1 MTDEDRRDMPS
12 DNFHRSQEAGGTSS
26 SSLGEKAKS
35 LAERHMTAG
44 VGAVDSVGRVVRK
57 VAEDLETEL
66 PAVAP
71 YVAEAASGIES
82 ASTVIRDRSI
92 GEIVEV
98 VSDFGRKQPA
108 TFMAGAVALGLL
120 LSRFVKSGA
129 SASPDVRHDGS
140 DAHG

>member
-1 MTDEDRRDMPS
+1 MTDDDRHDIPSGDM
-12 DNFHRSQEAGGTSS
+12 HRSQGPEGTPSS
-26 SSLGEKAKS
+26 PLGEKAKS
-35 LAERHMTAG
+35 LAERQMTAG
-44 VGAVDSVGRVVRK
+44 VGAIDSVGRVVRK

-82 ASTVIRDRSI
+82 ASTTIRDRSV
-92 GEIVEV
+92 GQIVEM

-129 SASPDVRHDGS
+129 GASPDVRHGGS